1 MYLNFYV
8 VLRQIT
14 RRFLHQNFKFIA
26 ELGAEFY
33 YPIDH
38 VVNWNIGKNTEYLTF
53 GPTSAIS
60 YIFFQEFFQF
70 WCGFFHKTPTEIA
83 QVAM

>member
-1 MYLNFYV
+1 MYLNFYI

-38 VVNWNIGKNTEYLTF
+38 VVNWNIGKNTDYLTF
-53 GPTSAIS
+53 FLLTSFGPMSAIFH
-60 YIFFQEFFQF
+60 IFFQEIF
-70 WCGFFHKTPTEIA
+70 
-83 QVAM
+83 